1 METAVKDEAELHA
14 LRVCFPDPTL
24 RYLRL
29 KRLADTFGVAIEL
42 VMTLT
47 ARAAALPVPLPF
59 PDSPELG
66 DWAWERRRELFG
78 RDRGKLRAGRG
89 MW

>member
-1 METAVKDEAELHA
+1 M
-14 LRVCFPDPTL
+14 
-24 RYLRL
+24 

-47 ARAAALPVPLPF
+47 ARVAALPVPLPF

-66 DWAWERRRELFG
+66 DWA
-78 RDRGKLRAGRG
+78 
-89 MW
+89 

>member
-1 METAVKDEAELHA
+1 M
-14 LRVCFPDPTL
+14 
-24 RYLRL
+24 

-42 VMTLT
+42 VMTLM

-78 RDRGKLRAGRG
+78 RD
-89 MW
+89 